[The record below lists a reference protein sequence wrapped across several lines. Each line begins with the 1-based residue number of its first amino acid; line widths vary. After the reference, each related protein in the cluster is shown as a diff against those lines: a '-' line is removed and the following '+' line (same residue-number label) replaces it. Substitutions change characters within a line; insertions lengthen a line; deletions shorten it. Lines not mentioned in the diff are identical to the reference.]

1 MLKAHMKTT
10 GLGVEE
16 TLGAL
21 DGGLTGTAK
30 TTAPRPNL
38 EQRLAYVTTHM
49 TVHEHL
55 TNYHDQ

>member
-1 MLKAHMKTT
+1 MKTT